1 MTIYIFAYFF
11 KRKQCKHKLST
22 KKKSYLS
29 WGEISREETGMKVDL
44 PKCILLYSFN
54 PETKYFT

>member
-22 KKKSYLS
+22 KKKVISH
-29 WGEISREETGMKVDL
+29 GEKSVERKLE
-44 PKCILLYSFN
+44 
-54 PETKYFT
+54 